1 MNTMMIVVIARDAD
15 TQNIIASSLKSE
27 GANVTVLSAL
37 GDLPAVLKDIPVN
50 GILLELITS
59 TRSTSQE
66 KQDTNDLIQF
76 YCCARFKFV
85 DNQVRILGHGMTLE
99 QFVSDC
105 RVAKPRTIRKNV
117 RKVRH
122 IALLLSADDEFTSAE
137 KTVTIDISD
146 EGCFVFSSEEWGI
159 GDRVWLRLLDNDCVL
174 TGTVRSWQPWGN
186 NKKMPG
192 IGIQL
197 DFSENIFE

>member
-1 MNTMMIVVIARDAD
+1 MMIVVVARDEE
-15 TQNIIASSLKSE
+15 TQKIIASSLETE
-27 GANVTVLSAL
+27 GAGVTALSAL

-59 TRSTSQE
+59 TRSTAQE
-66 KQDTNDLIQF
+66 KQDTNDLIQ
-76 YCCARFKFV
+76 YYHNARFKFV

-105 RVAKPRTIRKNV
+105 RSAKPRTIRKSI
-117 RKVRH
+117 RKIRH
-122 IALLLSADDEFTSAE
+122 IALMLSADGVFTAAE
-137 KTVTIDISD
+137 KTVTIDISA
-146 EGCFVFSSEEWGI
+146 EGCFVFSAGEWGV

-174 TGTVRSWQPWGN
+174 TGTVCSWQPWGN

-192 IGIQL
+192 IGVQL
-197 DFSENIFE
+197 DFCEIGFE